1 MPKITFVTMSITILT
16 LIQLIYFGALV
27 GRARGK
33 YKIQAPAVSGNEMFE
48 RYYRVQMNSIEQII
62 LFLPALWIA
71 NALAPVAYY
80 WIALI
85 GAVYLIG
92 RMIYQISYVA
102 EPSKRSLG
110 YALTAIPVLAL
121 LVIDVIGVIR
131 GALAAG

>member
-1 MPKITFVTMSITILT
+1 MPRITLVAIDITILA
-16 LIQLIYFGALV
+16 LIQLIYFGILV

-33 YKIQAPAVSGNEMFE
+33 YKIEAPAVTGNELFE
-48 RYYRVQMNSIEQII
+48 RYYRVQMNSIEQFI

-71 NALAPVAYY
+71 SALAAVAYY

-92 RMIYQISYVA
+92 RQIYQISYVA

-110 YALTAIPVLAL
+110 YALTALPVVAL
-121 LVIDVIGVIR
+121 IIIDLVGVVR
-131 GALAAG
+131 AWMVAT